1 MTKCYSHGKILLTG
15 EYMVLSGAEALA
27 IPTKM
32 GQSLEFKPNDSK
44 TLNWESWDF
53 KNKLWFNATIDI
65 MDFSVSNTS
74 SETIALKLTKILKAA
89 RDQKNNFLRKNGGT
103 VKTHL
108 EFERQ
113 WGLGTSSTLVSNL
126 ALWSQT
132 NPYKLLQNSFGGS
145 GYDIACATAKSPLI
159 YRKQHL
165 DPHIESCEFDP
176 LFKNS
181 LYFVYLNQK
190 KNSREAIKFFKR
202 QNIAK
207 EQVAY
212 ASSLTREIMNVNK
225 LNDFERLITE
235 HESFISNILGFVPV
249 KEKFFSDFQ
258 GAIKSLGAW
267 GGDFILAAGSKSTI
281 EYFKGKGYHTVLK
294 YKEIFDF

>member
-1 MTKCYSHGKILLTG
+1 
-15 EYMVLSGAEALA
+15 MVLVGAEALA

-32 GQSLEFKPNDSK
+32 GQSLEFEPNDSK

-53 KNKLWFNATIDI
+53 KNKLWFNATLDI
-65 MDFSVSNTS
+65 LDFSISNS
-74 SETIALKLTKILKAA
+74 SDEDIATRLAQILKAV

-113 WGLGTSSTLVSNL
+113 WGLGTSSTLISNL
-126 ALWSQT
+126 ARWSQT

-159 YRKQHL
+159 FRKQHL
-165 DPHIESCEFDP
+165 DPHIERCEFEP
-176 LFKNS
+176 PFKTS

-190 KNSREAIKFFKR
+190 KNSREAIQAFKR
-202 QNIAK
+202 QNISE

-212 ASSLTREIMNVNK
+212 ASRLTRAVMKANTLTE
-225 LNDFERLITE
+225 FERLINE
-235 HESFISNILGFVPV
+235 HESFISNILGVVPV
-249 KEKFFSDFQ
+249 KEKLFPDFQ

-267 GGDFILAAGSKSTI
+267 GGDFILATGDKDTPG
-281 EYFKGKGYHTVLK
+281 YFKNKGFKVVMA
-294 YKEIFDF
+294 YKEMLL

>member
-15 EYMVLSGAEALA
+15 EYMVLVGAEALA
-27 IPTKM
+27 IPTKV
-32 GQSLEFKPNDSK
+32 GQSLEFKPNNSK

-74 SETIALKLTKILKAA
+74 SETIALKLTKILKAI
-89 RDQKNNFLRKNGGT
+89 RVQKNNFLRKNGGT

-113 WGLGTSSTLVSNL
+113 WGLGTSSTLISNL

-159 YRKQHL
+159 FRKQHL
-165 DPHIESCEFDP
+165 DPHIERCKFEP
-176 LFKNS
+176 PFKTS
-181 LYFVYLNQK
+181 LYFVYLNKK
-190 KNSREAIKFFKR
+190 KNSKEATEFFKR
-202 QNIAK
+202 QNIVK

-235 HESFISNILGFVPV
+235 HESFISKILGVVPV
-249 KEKFFSDFQ
+249 KDKLFPDFH

-267 GGDFILAAGSKSTI
+267 GGDFILATGDTDAPR
-281 EYFKGKGYHTVLK
+281 YFRTKG
-294 YKEIFDF
+294 FDVVITYEEMLF

>member
-1 MTKCYSHGKILLTG
+1 
-15 EYMVLSGAEALA
+15 MVLVGAEALA

-32 GQSLEFKPNDSK
+32 GQSLEFEPNDSK

-53 KNKLWFNATIDI
+53 KNKLWFNATLDI
-65 MDFSVSNTS
+65 LDFSISNS
-74 SETIALKLTKILKAA
+74 SDEDIATRLAQILKAV

-113 WGLGTSSTLVSNL
+113 WGLGTSSTLISNL
-126 ALWSQT
+126 ASWSQT

-159 YRKQHL
+159 FRKQHL
-165 DPHIESCEFDP
+165 DPHIERCEFEP
-176 LFKNS
+176 PFKTS

-190 KNSREAIKFFKR
+190 KNSREAIQAFKR
-202 QNIAK
+202 QNISE

-212 ASSLTREIMNVNK
+212 ASRLTRAVMKANTLTE
-225 LNDFERLITE
+225 FERLINE
-235 HESFISNILGFVPV
+235 HESFISNILGVVPV
-249 KEKFFSDFQ
+249 KEKLFPDFQ

-267 GGDFILAAGSKSTI
+267 GGDFILATGDKDTPG
-281 EYFKGKGYHTVLK
+281 YFKNKGFKVVMA
-294 YKEIFDF
+294 YKEMLL

>member
-15 EYMVLSGAEALA
+15 EYMVLVGAEALA

-65 MDFSVSNTS
+65 MDFSVSSTS
-74 SETIALKLTKILKAA
+74 SETIALKLTKILKAI
-89 RDQKNNFLRKNGGT
+89 RDQKNNFLMKNGGS

-113 WGLGTSSTLVSNL
+113 WGLGTSSTLISNL
-126 ALWSQT
+126 ARWSQT
-132 NPYKLLQNSFGGS
+132 NPYRLLQSSFGGS

-159 YRKQHL
+159 FRKQHL

-235 HESFISNILGFVPV
+235 HESFISKILGVVPV
-249 KEKFFSDFQ
+249 KEKLFSDFQ

-267 GGDFILAAGSKSTI
+267 GGDFILATGDTDAPR
-281 EYFKGKGYHTVLK
+281 YFKTKG
-294 YKEIFDF
+294 FDIVITYEELLF

>member
-1 MTKCYSHGKILLTG
+1 MTKCYSHGKLLLTG
-15 EYMVLSGAEALA
+15 EYMVLVGAEALA

-32 GQSLEFKPNDSK
+32 GQSLEFEPNDSK

-53 KNKLWFNATIDI
+53 KNKLWFNATLDI
-65 MDFSVSNTS
+65 LDFSISNS
-74 SETIALKLTKILKAA
+74 SDEDIATRLAQILKAV

-113 WGLGTSSTLVSNL
+113 WGLGTSSTLISNL
-126 ALWSQT
+126 ARWSQT

-159 YRKQHL
+159 FRKQHL
-165 DPHIESCEFDP
+165 DPHIERCEFEP
-176 LFKNS
+176 PFKTS

-190 KNSREAIKFFKR
+190 KNSREAIQAFKR
-202 QNIAK
+202 QNISE

-212 ASSLTREIMNVNK
+212 ASRLTRAVMKANTLTE
-225 LNDFERLITE
+225 FERLINE
-235 HESFISNILGFVPV
+235 HESFISNILGVVPV
-249 KEKFFSDFQ
+249 KEKLFPDFQ

-267 GGDFILAAGSKSTI
+267 GGDFILVTGDKDTPG
-281 EYFKGKGYHTVLK
+281 YFKNKGFKVVMA
-294 YKEIFDF
+294 YKEMLL

>member
-1 MTKCYSHGKILLTG
+1 
-15 EYMVLSGAEALA
+15 MVLVGAEALA

-32 GQSLEFKPNDSK
+32 GQSLEFEPNDSK

-53 KNKLWFNATIDI
+53 KNKLWFNATLDI
-65 MDFSVSNTS
+65 LDFSISNS
-74 SETIALKLTKILKAA
+74 SDEDIATRLAQILKAV

-113 WGLGTSSTLVSNL
+113 WGLGTSSTLISNL
-126 ALWSQT
+126 ARWSQT

-159 YRKQHL
+159 FRKQHL
-165 DPHIESCEFDP
+165 DPHIERCEFEP
-176 LFKNS
+176 PFKTS

-190 KNSREAIKFFKR
+190 KNSREAIQAFKR
-202 QNIAK
+202 QNISE

-212 ASSLTREIMNVNK
+212 ASRLTRAVMKANTLTE
-225 LNDFERLITE
+225 FERLINE
-235 HESFISNILGFVPV
+235 HESFISNILGVVPV
-249 KEKFFSDFQ
+249 KKKLFPDFQ

-267 GGDFILAAGSKSTI
+267 GGDFILATGDKDTPG
-281 EYFKGKGYHTVLK
+281 YFKNKGFKVVMA
-294 YKEIFDF
+294 YKEMLL

>member
-15 EYMVLSGAEALA
+15 EYMVLVGAEALA

-65 MDFSVSNTS
+65 MDFSVSSTS
-74 SETIALKLTKILKAA
+74 SETIALKLTKILKAI
-89 RDQKNNFLRKNGGT
+89 RDQKNNFLMKNGGS

-113 WGLGTSSTLVSNL
+113 WGLGTSSTLISNL
-126 ALWSQT
+126 ARWSQT
-132 NPYKLLQNSFGGS
+132 NPYKLLQSSFGGS

-159 YRKQHL
+159 FRKQHL

-235 HESFISNILGFVPV
+235 HESFISKILGVVPV
-249 KEKFFSDFQ
+249 KEKLFSDFQ

-267 GGDFILAAGSKSTI
+267 GGDFILATGDTDAPR
-281 EYFKGKGYHTVLK
+281 YFKTKG
-294 YKEIFDF
+294 FDIVITYEEMLF

>member
-15 EYMVLSGAEALA
+15 EYMVLVGAEALA

-65 MDFSVSNTS
+65 MDFSVSSTS
-74 SETIALKLTKILKAA
+74 SETIALKLTKILKAI
-89 RDQKNNFLRKNGGT
+89 RDQKNNFLMKNGGS

-113 WGLGTSSTLVSNL
+113 WGLGTSSTLISNL
-126 ALWSQT
+126 ARWSQT
-132 NPYKLLQNSFGGS
+132 NPYKLLQSSFGGS

-159 YRKQHL
+159 FRKQHL

-207 EQVAY
+207 EQVTY

-235 HESFISNILGFVPV
+235 HESFISKILGVVPV
-249 KEKFFSDFQ
+249 KEKLFSDFQ

-267 GGDFILAAGSKSTI
+267 GGDFILATGDTDAPR
-281 EYFKGKGYHTVLK
+281 YFKTKG
-294 YKEIFDF
+294 FDIVITYEELLF

>member
-1 MTKCYSHGKILLTG
+1 
-15 EYMVLSGAEALA
+15 MVLVGAEALA

-32 GQSLEFKPNDSK
+32 GQSLEFEPNDSK

-53 KNKLWFNATIDI
+53 KNKLWFNATLDI
-65 MDFSVSNTS
+65 LDFSISNS
-74 SETIALKLTKILKAA
+74 SDEDIAIRLAQILKAV

-113 WGLGTSSTLVSNL
+113 WGLGTSSTLISNL
-126 ALWSQT
+126 ARWSQT

-159 YRKQHL
+159 FRKQHL
-165 DPHIESCEFDP
+165 DPHIERCEFEP
-176 LFKNS
+176 PFKTS

-190 KNSREAIKFFKR
+190 KNSREAIQAFKR
-202 QNIAK
+202 ENISE

-212 ASSLTREIMNVNK
+212 ASRLTRAVMKANTLTE
-225 LNDFERLITE
+225 FERLINE
-235 HESFISNILGFVPV
+235 HESFISNILGVVPV
-249 KEKFFSDFQ
+249 KEKLFPDFQ

-267 GGDFILAAGSKSTI
+267 GGDFILATGDKDTPG
-281 EYFKGKGYHTVLK
+281 YFKNKGFKVVMA
-294 YKEIFDF
+294 YKEMLL

>member
-1 MTKCYSHGKILLTG
+1 MTKCYSHGKLLLTG
-15 EYMVLSGAEALA
+15 EYMVLVGAEALA

-32 GQSLEFKPNDSK
+32 GQSLEFEPNDSK

-53 KNKLWFNATIDI
+53 KNKLWFNATLDI
-65 MDFSVSNTS
+65 LDFSISNS
-74 SETIALKLTKILKAA
+74 SDEDIATRLAQILKAV

-113 WGLGTSSTLVSNL
+113 WGLGTSSTLISNL
-126 ALWSQT
+126 ASWSQT

-159 YRKQHL
+159 FRKQHL
-165 DPHIESCEFDP
+165 DPHIERCEFEP
-176 LFKNS
+176 PFKTS

-190 KNSREAIKFFKR
+190 KNSREAIQAFKR
-202 QNIAK
+202 QNISE

-212 ASSLTREIMNVNK
+212 ASRLTRAVMKANTLTE
-225 LNDFERLITE
+225 FERLINE
-235 HESFISNILGFVPV
+235 HESFISNILGVVPV
-249 KEKFFSDFQ
+249 KEKLFPDFQ

-267 GGDFILAAGSKSTI
+267 GGDFILATGDKDTPG
-281 EYFKGKGYHTVLK
+281 YFKNKGFKVVMA
-294 YKEIFDF
+294 YKEMLL

>member
-1 MTKCYSHGKILLTG
+1 MTKCYSHGKLLLTG
-15 EYMVLSGAEALA
+15 EYMVLVGAEALA

-32 GQSLEFKPNDSK
+32 GQSLEFEPNDSK

-53 KNKLWFNATIDI
+53 KNKLWFNATLDI
-65 MDFSVSNTS
+65 LDFSISNS
-74 SETIALKLTKILKAA
+74 SDEDIAIRLAQILKAV

-113 WGLGTSSTLVSNL
+113 WGLGTSSTLISNL
-126 ALWSQT
+126 ARWSQT

-159 YRKQHL
+159 FRKQHL
-165 DPHIESCEFDP
+165 DPHIERCEFEP
-176 LFKNS
+176 PFKTS

-190 KNSREAIKFFKR
+190 KNSREAIQAFKR
-202 QNIAK
+202 QNISE

-212 ASSLTREIMNVNK
+212 ASRLTRAVMKANTLTE
-225 LNDFERLITE
+225 FERLINE
-235 HESFISNILGFVPV
+235 HESFISNILGVVPV
-249 KEKFFSDFQ
+249 KEKLFPDFQ

-267 GGDFILAAGSKSTI
+267 GGDFILATGDKDTPG
-281 EYFKGKGYHTVLK
+281 YFKNRGFKVVMA
-294 YKEIFDF
+294 YKEMLL

>member
-1 MTKCYSHGKILLTG
+1 MTKCYSHGKLLLTG
-15 EYMVLSGAEALA
+15 EYMVLVGAEALA

-32 GQSLEFKPNDSK
+32 GQSLEFEPNDSK

-53 KNKLWFNATIDI
+53 KNKLWFNATLDI
-65 MDFSVSNTS
+65 LDFSISNS
-74 SETIALKLTKILKAA
+74 SDEDIATRLAQILKAV

-113 WGLGTSSTLVSNL
+113 WGLGTSSTLISNL
-126 ALWSQT
+126 ARWSQT

-159 YRKQHL
+159 FRKQHL
-165 DPHIESCEFDP
+165 DPHIERCEFEP
-176 LFKNS
+176 PFKTS

-190 KNSREAIKFFKR
+190 KNSREAIQAFKR
-202 QNIAK
+202 QNISE

-212 ASSLTREIMNVNK
+212 ASRLTRAVMKANTLTE
-225 LNDFERLITE
+225 FERLINE
-235 HESFISNILGFVPV
+235 HESFISNILGVVPV
-249 KEKFFSDFQ
+249 KELLFPDFQ

-267 GGDFILAAGSKSTI
+267 GGDFILATGDKDTPG
-281 EYFKGKGYHTVLK
+281 YFKNKGFKVVMA
-294 YKEIFDF
+294 YKEMLL

>member
-1 MTKCYSHGKILLTG
+1 
-15 EYMVLSGAEALA
+15 MVLVGAEALA

-32 GQSLEFKPNDSK
+32 GQSLEFEPNDSK

-53 KNKLWFNATIDI
+53 KNKLWCNATLDI
-65 MDFSVSNTS
+65 LDFSISNS
-74 SETIALKLTKILKAA
+74 SDEDIATRLAQILKAV

-113 WGLGTSSTLVSNL
+113 WGLGTSSTLISNL
-126 ALWSQT
+126 ASWSQT

-159 YRKQHL
+159 FRKQHL
-165 DPHIESCEFDP
+165 DPHIERCEFEP
-176 LFKNS
+176 PFKTS

-190 KNSREAIKFFKR
+190 KNSREAIQAFKR
-202 QNIAK
+202 QNISE

-212 ASSLTREIMNVNK
+212 ASRLTRAVMKANTLTE
-225 LNDFERLITE
+225 FERLINE
-235 HESFISNILGFVPV
+235 HESFISNILGVVPV
-249 KEKFFSDFQ
+249 KEKLFPDFQ

-267 GGDFILAAGSKSTI
+267 GGDFILATGDKDTPG
-281 EYFKGKGYHTVLK
+281 YFKNKGFKVVMVQLTIVLDLCARAK
-294 YKEIFDF
+294 CLIN

>member
-1 MTKCYSHGKILLTG
+1 
-15 EYMVLSGAEALA
+15 MVLVGAEALA

-32 GQSLEFKPNDSK
+32 GQSLEFEPNDSK

-53 KNKLWFNATIDI
+53 KNKLWFNATLDI
-65 MDFSVSNTS
+65 LDFSISNS
-74 SETIALKLTKILKAA
+74 SDEDIAIRLAQILKAV

-113 WGLGTSSTLVSNL
+113 WGLGTSSTLISNL
-126 ALWSQT
+126 ARWSQT

-159 YRKQHL
+159 FRKQHL
-165 DPHIESCEFDP
+165 DPHIERCEFEP
-176 LFKNS
+176 PFKTS

-190 KNSREAIKFFKR
+190 KNSREAIQAFKR
-202 QNIAK
+202 QNISE

-212 ASSLTREIMNVNK
+212 ASRLTRAVMKANTLTE
-225 LNDFERLITE
+225 FERLINE
-235 HESFISNILGFVPV
+235 HESFISNILGVVPV
-249 KEKFFSDFQ
+249 KEKLFPDFQ

-267 GGDFILAAGSKSTI
+267 GGDFILATGDKDTPG
-281 EYFKGKGYHTVLK
+281 YFKNKGFKVVMA
-294 YKEIFDF
+294 YKEMLL

>member
-1 MTKCYSHGKILLTG
+1 MTKCYSHGKLLLTG
-15 EYMVLSGAEALA
+15 EYMVLVGAEALA

-32 GQSLEFKPNDSK
+32 GQSLEFEPNDSK

-53 KNKLWFNATIDI
+53 RNKLWFNATLDI
-65 MDFSVSNTS
+65 LDFSISNS
-74 SETIALKLTKILKAA
+74 SDEDIATRLAQILKAV

-113 WGLGTSSTLVSNL
+113 WGLGTSSTLISNL
-126 ALWSQT
+126 ARWSQT

-159 YRKQHL
+159 FRKQHL
-165 DPHIESCEFDP
+165 DPHIERCEFEP
-176 LFKNS
+176 PFKTS

-190 KNSREAIKFFKR
+190 KNSREAIQAFKR
-202 QNIAK
+202 QNISE

-212 ASSLTREIMNVNK
+212 ASRLTRAVMKANTLTE
-225 LNDFERLITE
+225 FERLINE
-235 HESFISNILGFVPV
+235 HESFISNILGVVPV
-249 KEKFFSDFQ
+249 KELLFPDFQ

-267 GGDFILAAGSKSTI
+267 GGDFILATGDKDTPG
-281 EYFKGKGYHTVLK
+281 YFKNKGFKVVMA
-294 YKEIFDF
+294 YKEMLL

>member
-1 MTKCYSHGKILLTG
+1 MTKYYSHGKILLTG
-15 EYMVLSGAEALA
+15 EYMVLVGAEALA
-27 IPTKM
+27 IPTKV

-89 RDQKNNFLRKNGGT
+89 RDQKNNFLRKNGGI

-159 YRKQHL
+159 FRKQHL
-165 DPHIESCEFDP
+165 DPHIERCKFEP
-176 LFKNS
+176 PFKTS
-181 LYFVYLNQK
+181 LYFVYLNKK
-190 KNSREAIKFFKR
+190 KNSREAIEFFKR
-202 QNIAK
+202 QNIVK

-235 HESFISNILGFVPV
+235 HESFISKILGVVPI
-249 KEKFFSDFQ
+249 KDKLFPDFQ

-267 GGDFILAAGSKSTI
+267 GGDFILATGDTDAPR
-281 EYFKGKGYHTVLK
+281 YFKTKG
-294 YKEIFDF
+294 FDVVITYDEMLY

>member
-1 MTKCYSHGKILLTG
+1 MTKCYSHGKLLLTG
-15 EYMVLSGAEALA
+15 EYMVLVGAEALA

-32 GQSLEFKPNDSK
+32 GQSLEFEPNYSK

-53 KNKLWFNATIDI
+53 KNKLWFNATLDI
-65 MDFSVSNTS
+65 LDFSISNS
-74 SETIALKLTKILKAA
+74 SDEDIATRLAQILKAV

-113 WGLGTSSTLVSNL
+113 WGLGTSSTLISNL
-126 ALWSQT
+126 ASWSQT

-159 YRKQHL
+159 FRKQHL
-165 DPHIESCEFDP
+165 DPHIERCEFEP
-176 LFKNS
+176 PFKTS

-190 KNSREAIKFFKR
+190 KNSREAIQAFKR
-202 QNIAK
+202 QNISE

-212 ASSLTREIMNVNK
+212 ASRLTRAVMKANTLTE
-225 LNDFERLITE
+225 FERLINE
-235 HESFISNILGFVPV
+235 HESFISNILGVVPV
-249 KEKFFSDFQ
+249 KEKLFPDFQ

-267 GGDFILAAGSKSTI
+267 GGDFILATGDKDTPG
-281 EYFKGKGYHTVLK
+281 YFKNKGFKVVMA
-294 YKEIFDF
+294 YKEMLL

>member
-15 EYMVLSGAEALA
+15 EYMVLVGAEALA
-27 IPTKM
+27 IPTKV
-32 GQSLEFKPNDSK
+32 GQSLEFKPNNSK

-74 SETIALKLTKILKAA
+74 CETIALKLIKILKAV

-113 WGLGTSSTLVSNL
+113 WGLGTSSTLISNL

-132 NPYKLLQNSFGGS
+132 NPYKLLQNSIGGS

-159 YRKQHL
+159 FRKQHL
-165 DPHIESCEFDP
+165 DPHIERCKFEP
-176 LFKNS
+176 PFKTS
-181 LYFVYLNQK
+181 LYFVYLNKK
-190 KNSREAIKFFKR
+190 KNSREAIEFFKR
-202 QNIAK
+202 QNIVK

-225 LNDFERLITE
+225 LNDFELLITE
-235 HESFISNILGFVPV
+235 HESFISKILGVVPV
-249 KEKFFSDFQ
+249 KDKLFPDFQ

-267 GGDFILAAGSKSTI
+267 GGDFILATGDTNAPK
-281 EYFKGKGYHTVLK
+281 YFKTKG
-294 YKEIFDF
+294 FDVVITYEEMLF